1 MTEGR
6 LEKTE
11 ERLEMTEGLLEMT
24 EGRLEMTE
32 GRTNTRVRNDNLENN
47 QVMTENNNTTNNT
60 FIQEDESAIQ
70 LIDLWHMIWD
80 HKWWYVASVFVCL
93 IFAGFYLYRTPATY
107 SRSAK
112 VIIDESD
119 QDATMRNLGVAS
131 ANMMR
136 LRSFNSVENEMV
148 ALSSPDLMQVVVER
162 LNLQTRY
169 VEKQF
174 LRDVELY
181 RNTPVEMFLAG
192 SNPQSGFSLT
202 LSPAEDGKVALSD
215 FRIRDE
221 KIKEVVVGSFGDTL
235 QTPVGALV
243 ILENIQSESEFAHD
257 IRVSWA
263 NSMSTAKAYCTKLN
277 ISLAGKESSVIVISM
292 NDTYPARSSSIISS
306 LIDVYNEVWI
316 ANKNRS
322 AINTTEF
329 INERLVVIEQD
340 LAAVEEALKKYKSSN
355 NLTDIKAVAQN
366 YLEESSHY
374 ATRAFE
380 VNNQISIAKF
390 IRDYLN
396 DPANSMSLIPSNLGL
411 TSGSVEAQIKEY
423 NEIVLQRDRLLTG
436 SGENN
441 PLIADLNASLSSI
454 RSAILRS
461 VENLIATLDL
471 QLAKIQSQ
479 EQQILARMSSSSGQ
493 ELQLLS
499 IERQQQITQNL
510 YMFLLEKREE
520 NELAALINVGNTR
533 VIMNPNGPGAPVSPN
548 KMMIL
553 FAALV
558 LGMGIPFGVYFLKRM
573 LDNTVKTKADLG
585 RLSVPFLAEIPR
597 YVRKEDRFKKLNVFK
612 DERNGVNKI
621 IVEQGSRDMMNEA
634 YRVLRTNLDL
644 MIGKKSGST
653 VMMFTSFNPAAGKT
667 FTVMNIAAS
676 MALKGSRVALVDLDL
691 RKASLS
697 KALGLSH
704 SGVASYLNGKSADYR
719 PNLDEI
725 QPGLFVLPIGTLPPN
740 PTELLLS
747 DNFKN
752 MIDQMRQEFDYIFLD
767 CPPIDLVA
775 DSSIITES
783 VDMTVFVMRAGLMDK
798 RVLPVIEDL
807 YKSKKYRHMT
817 LILNSVDIQ
826 YKKYGY
832 GRSGYG
838 YGYGYSDDK

>member
-1 MTEGR
+1 MIE
-6 LEKTE
+6 
-11 ERLEMTEGLLEMT
+11 
-24 EGRLEMTE
+24 
-32 GRTNTRVRNDNLENN
+32 
-47 QVMTENNNTTNNT
+47 NNTTNNT
-60 FIQEDESAIQ
+60 FLQEDESSIQ

-80 HKWWYVASVFVCL
+80 HKWWYVGSVIVCL
-93 IFAGFYLYRTPATY
+93 FFAGFYLYRTPATY
-107 SRSAK
+107 TRSAK

-169 VEKQF
+169 VEKQLF
-174 LRDVELY
+174 RDVELY
-181 RNTPVEMFLAG
+181 TNTPVEMYLAG
-192 SNPQSGFSLT
+192 DNPQGGFSFT
-202 LSPAEDGKVALSD
+202 AASAGQGKVALSD
-215 FRIRDE
+215 FQIRDE
-221 KIKEVVVGSFGDTL
+221 KIKKQIVGSYGDTL

-243 ILENIQSESEFAHD
+243 ILENAQSNTEFAHD

-263 NSMSTAKAYCTKLN
+263 NSMATAKGYCAKLN

-374 ATRAFE
+374 ATKAFE
-380 VNNQISIAKF
+380 VNNQLSIAKF
-390 IRDYLN
+390 IKDYLN

-423 NEIVLQRDRLLTG
+423 NEIVLQRDRLLTS

-441 PLIADLNASLSSI
+441 PLITDLNTSLASI

-471 QLAKIQSQ
+471 QLAKIESQ
-479 EQQILARMSSSSGQ
+479 EQQILSRMSSSSGQ

-499 IERQQQITQNL
+499 LERQQQITQNL
-510 YMFLLEKREE
+510 YMFLLQKREE

-533 VIMNPNGPGAPVSPN
+533 VIMNPNGSSNPVAPN

-558 LGMGIPFGVYFLKRM
+558 LGLGIPFAFYFLKRM

-585 RLSVPFLAEIPR
+585 HLSVPFLAEIPR
-597 YVRKEDRFKKLNVFK
+597 HVRKEDRFKKFNPFK
-612 DERNGVNKI
+612 DSRDNAMTKI
-621 IVEQGSRDMMNEA
+621 IVEHGSRDMMNEA

-644 MIGKKSGST
+644 MIGKKTDST

-676 MALKGSRVALVDLDL
+676 MALKGAKVALVDLDL

-697 KALGLSH
+697 KALGIEH
-704 SGVASYLNGKSADYR
+704 SGVAAYLNGKSTDYKS
-719 PNLDEI
+719 NLDEI
-725 QPGLFVLPIGTLPPN
+725 QPGLFVLPVGTLPPN

-752 MIDQMRQEFDYIFLD
+752 MIEQMRSQFDYIFLD

-775 DSSIITES
+775 DSSIITEA

-798 RVLPVIEDL
+798 RILPVIEDL
-807 YKSKKYRHMT
+807 YKSKKYNHMT
-817 LILNSVDIQ
+817 MILNCVDIQ

-832 GRSGYG
+832 GRAGYG
-838 YGYGYSDDK
+838 YGYGYGEQ